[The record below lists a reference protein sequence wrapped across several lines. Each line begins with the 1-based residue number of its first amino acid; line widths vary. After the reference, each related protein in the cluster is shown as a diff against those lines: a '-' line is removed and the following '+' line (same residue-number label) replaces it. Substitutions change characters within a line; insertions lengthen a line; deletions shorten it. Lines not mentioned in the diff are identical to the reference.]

1 MHILFLSAWHP
12 WPPDNGVRI
21 RSSHLLRALA
31 VRHEVSLVTFA
42 GEPGAPDADGLV
54 ELGLCRRAVIL
65 DRPAFHSTRMGRWI
79 GLLSPMPSHLFA
91 NRSLEMARAADALLA
106 TTPADLVIASTT
118 AVAQLASRLPAPC
131 RVLEEH
137 NFLGRMMRDQV
148 DAAPTPLA
156 RARAWATWRKD
167 IAWERHLFRRFN
179 LVTMVSDGDRDA
191 VAAMGCATTRIEVV
205 PNGVDT
211 AACAAVRAALAS
223 HPAPAADTV
232 IYPGALT
239 YSANLDAV
247 TWFAHQ
253 VWPRL
258 LPSRS
263 QARFLVTGRTEGV
276 DTTALTA
283 VPGLTFTGYLSD
295 VRPTLAA
302 AQACVIPLR
311 QGGGSRLKVLEAMAL
326 GVPVVSTAKGIEG
339 LSLEPDRHCLVADS
353 AEAFAAQLA
362 LLLNDPALGR
372 RLAAAALAE
381 VVPRYD
387 WPPIAGRFV
396 DLVETVAQGPPA

>member
-1 MHILFLSAWHP
+1 MRILFLSAWHP
-12 WPPDNGVRI
+12 WPPDNGSRI
-21 RSSHLLRALA
+21 RVSQLLRALA
-31 VRHEVSLVTFA
+31 ARHEVSLVTFA
-42 GEPGAPDADGLV
+42 GEPGAPDPDGLV
-54 ELGLCRRAVIL
+54 RLGLCRRAVIL
-65 DRPAFHSTRMGRWI
+65 DRPAFHSTRMGRLI
-79 GLLSPMPSHLFA
+79 GMLSPMPSHLFA
-91 NRSLEMARAADALLA
+91 NQSREMARTAGALLA

-118 AVAQLASRLPAPC
+118 AVAQLASRLPAAG

-137 NFLGRMMRDQV
+137 NFLGRLMRDQV
-148 DAAPTPLA
+148 DAAPTPFA
-156 RARAWATWRKD
+156 SARAWATWRKD
-167 IAWERHLFRRFN
+167 IAWERRLFRRFD

-191 VAAMGCATTRIEVV
+191 VKAMGCATTRIEVV
-205 PNGVDT
+205 PNGVDA
-211 AACAAVRAALAS
+211 AACAAVRADLAS

-232 IYPGALT
+232 IYPGALS

-258 LPSRS
+258 LPSRP

-276 DTTALTA
+276 DTAALTA
-283 VPGLTFTGYLSD
+283 VPGLTFTGYLPD

-302 AQACVIPLR
+302 AQVCVIPLR

-326 GVPVVSTAKGIEG
+326 GMPVVSTAKGIEG

-381 VVPRYD
+381 LVPRYD
-387 WPPIAGRFV
+387 WPPIARRFV
-396 DLVETVAQGPPA
+396 DLVEAVTGPMR